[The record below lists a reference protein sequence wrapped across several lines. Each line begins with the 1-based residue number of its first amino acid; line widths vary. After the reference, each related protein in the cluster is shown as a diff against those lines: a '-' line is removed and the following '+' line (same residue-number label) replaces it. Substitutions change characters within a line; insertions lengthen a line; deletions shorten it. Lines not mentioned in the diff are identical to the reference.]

1 MTARSEGEGGPR
13 VWLLMGHKAGDNSQ
27 VLTLAEAL
35 GWPFEI
41 KRFVYR
47 PTELAT
53 NLLLG
58 PTLAGA
64 VMPRSSRLAPPWPD
78 LVLTAGRRNEP
89 IARWI
94 QAQAGGPDR
103 IKLVHFGRPWAP
115 PGRFDLIITTPQ
127 YGLPRLAN
135 VLHNDALIHRVT
147 PERLDREAASLAPRV
162 AHLPRPYIA
171 VLVGGD
177 SGPYRFRE
185 AIAERLAREAS
196 ALAEA
201 AGGSLLVTTSAR
213 TPAPSADRLESAIS
227 APMFFYRW
235 TAKAPD
241 NPYFGL
247 LGLADAIVVTAES
260 ISMITEACAAGKP
273 VHFFDIGEGTNT
285 MRIPASGPGGP
296 PAAMP
301 SLWGLLREFNWKA
314 LVHWTAMR
322 CGPKRMRRDIRIIQQ
337 NLIASDR
344 AVWLGEGTPRAS
356 PPPLEDL
363 DRAVARVHALFDPA
377 TTGEAR
383 QPPAAARLGA
393 F

>member
-1 MTARSEGEGGPR
+1 
-13 VWLLMGHKAGDNSQ
+13 MGHKAGDNSQ

-47 PTELAT
+47 RTELAT

-64 VMPRSSRLAPPWPD
+64 VMAQSSRLAPPWPD

-94 QAQAGGPDR
+94 QARAGGPDR
-103 IKLVHFGRPWAP
+103 LKLVHFGRPWAA

-147 PERLDREAASLAPRV
+147 PERLASEAAALAPRV
-162 AHLPRPYIA
+162 GHLPRPYTA
-171 VLVGGD
+171 VLVGGN
-177 SGPYRFRE
+177 SGPYRFGKS
-185 AIAERLAREAS
+185 IAERLAEQAS

-213 TPAPSADRLESAIS
+213 TPARAADRLESAIS
-227 APMFFYRW
+227 APVFFYRW

-247 LGLADAIVVTAES
+247 LGLADAIIVTAES

-273 VHFFDIGEGTNT
+273 VYFFDIGEGTNT
-285 MRIPASGPGGP
+285 MRVPAGGPGAR

-301 SLWGLLREFNWKA
+301 SLSGLLRELNWKA
-314 LVHWTAMR
+314 LVHWTAMEF
-322 CGPKRMRRDIRIIQQ
+322 GPRRMRRDIRTIHQ
-337 NLIASDR
+337 NLIASGR
-344 AVWLGEGTPRAS
+344 AVWLGEGTPRAA
-356 PPPLEDL
+356 PPPLADL
-363 DRAVARVHALFDPA
+363 DRAVARVRALFDPA
-377 TTGEAR
+377 DTGEAR
-383 QPPAAARLGA
+383 HSPAAVRPVA

>member
-1 MTARSEGEGGPR
+1 MTAQSGHHDPPR
-13 VWLLMGHKAGDNSQ
+13 VWLLMGHKAGDNAQ

-64 VMPRSSRLAPPWPD
+64 VMAESSRLAPPWPD
-78 LVLTAGRRNEP
+78 LILTAGRRNEP

-94 QAQAGGPDR
+94 QAKAGGPDR
-103 IKLVHFGRPWAP
+103 VKLVHFGRPWAAP
-115 PGRFDLIITTPQ
+115 RRFDLIITTPQ

-147 PERLDREAASLAPRV
+147 PERLAREAAALAPRV
-162 AHLPRPYIA
+162 ADLPRPYVA

-177 SGPYRFRE
+177 SGPYRFGE
-185 AIAERLAREAS
+185 PIAQRLAEQAG
-196 ALAEA
+196 ALARA

-213 TPAPSADRLESAIS
+213 TPARAADRLERAIGV
-227 APMFFYRW
+227 PVFFYRW

-273 VHFFDIGEGTNT
+273 VYLFDMGEGRNT
-285 MRIPASGPGGP
+285 MRVPEDGVDGRP
-296 PAAMP
+296 PPP
-301 SLWGLLREFNWKA
+301 SLWRLLCERNGKA

-322 CGPKRMRRDIRIIQQ
+322 FGPGRMRRDIRIMHRT
-337 NLIASDR
+337 LIASKR
-344 AVWLGEGTPRAS
+344 AVWLGEGTPSAS

-363 DRAVARVHALFDPA
+363 ARAVARVRALFEPPLAGAAQQD
-377 TTGEAR
+377 
-383 QPPAAARLGA
+383 PAAARLSA
-393 F
+393 S